1 VTERGETVFV
11 TGGTGVLGRP
21 AVQGLIAAGYR
32 VRAVA
37 RGEAKATGLSAA
49 GADPV
54 AVDLFDLDA
63 LKAATEGSDAILH
76 LATSIPRVR
85 DMRKS
90 RAWTTNNRLRT
101 EATTNLLSTARIHG
115 IASFVKESITF
126 PYLDGASGWI
136 DEAAPVTETASMR
149 PTVAGEKLVE
159 QFTAE
164 GGRGV
169 VLRFGS
175 FLAPDAHHTDDYLR
189 QARWRLAPFAGR
201 PEGYTSS
208 IHVDDAAAAVV
219 AALAAPAG
227 VYNVVDDE
235 PLTRREGAD
244 AFAAAFGLGHLIVT
258 PPWLFKLVAG
268 RDAPYILASQRVSN
282 RRFRDATGW
291 APACPSAREGWATVA
306 AARRDDAIGRKK
318 ESGNA

>member
-1 VTERGETVFV
+1 VSTEAKTLFV

-21 AVQGLIAAGYR
+21 AVRQLVAAGHR

-37 RGEAKATGLSAA
+37 RDEAKAAELRAS

-54 AVDLFDLDA
+54 TVELFDADA
-63 LKAATEGSDAILH
+63 VKLATQGSDAILH
-76 LATSIPRVR
+76 LATSIPRLR
-85 DMRKS
+85 DMRK
-90 RAWTTNNRLRT
+90 REAWTTNNRLRT
-101 EATTNLLSTARIHG
+101 EATANLLSAARTHS

-126 PYLDGASGWI
+126 PYLDHGSEWI
-136 DEAAPVTETASMR
+136 DETAPVADTESMR
-149 PTVAGEKLVE
+149 PTVAGERLVE

-164 GGRGV
+164 GGHGV

-175 FLAPDAHHTDDYLR
+175 FLAADAHHIGDYLR

-201 PEGYTSS
+201 PGAYTSS

-227 VYNVVDDE
+227 VHNVVDDE
-235 PLTRREGAD
+235 PLTRRQAAD

-258 PPWLFKLVAG
+258 PPWLLELVA
-268 RDAPYILASQRVSN
+268 RSDAPYLIASQRVSN
-282 RRFRDATGW
+282 RKFRDATGW
-291 APACPSAREGWATVA
+291 APACPSAREGWVSVA
-306 AARRDDAIGRKK
+306 AARRGAAHSTK
-318 ESGNA
+318 ETDRA

>member
-1 VTERGETVFV
+1 VGGSDRTLFV

-21 AVQGLIAAGYR
+21 AVRGLVVAGFR

-37 RGEAKATGLSAA
+37 RGDAKATELRTA

-54 AVDLFDLDA
+54 EVDLFDTDA
-63 LKAATEGSDAILH
+63 VKAATEGTDAIVH
-76 LATSIPRVR
+76 LATSIPRLR

-90 RAWTTNNRLRT
+90 QAWTANNRLRT
-101 EATTNLLSTARIHG
+101 EATANLLSAARTHG

-126 PYLDGASGWI
+126 PYADRGADWI
-136 DEAAPVTETASMR
+136 EETAPLTDTPSMR
-149 PTVAGEKLVE
+149 PTVAGEQLVE
-159 QFTAE
+159 QFSAE

-169 VLRFGS
+169 ALRFGA
-175 FLAPDAHHTDDYLR
+175 FVAPDAHHTDDYLR

-201 PEGYTSS
+201 PDAYTSS
-208 IHVDDAAAAVV
+208 IHTDDAAAAVV

-235 PLTRREGAD
+235 PLTRRQAAD

-258 PPWLFKLVAG
+258 PPWLFELVAK

-282 RRFRDATGW
+282 RRFRGATGW
-291 APACPSAREGWATVA
+291 APVHRSAREGWVAVA
-306 AARRDDAIGRKK
+306 AARRGDDTGTK